1 MAILS
6 LFLNTGRLASPI
18 GADKFNTLVALKN
31 TIGQLEA
38 GGMDTMT
45 LRTDVTPV
53 AASGTLT
60 VDGANGT
67 VGGVINGVTITVS
80 AGSDDDVVVAA
91 NIAAAINASV
101 DALVSGVVTATSAA
115 GATTTGVVTVSAV
128 VKGKAGNAITLAASG
143 TGITAG
149 GARLTS
155 GSNGTSTT
163 FTY

>member
-18 GADKFNTLVALKN
+18 GADKFDTLVALKN

-53 AASGTLT
+53 AASGIGTISS
-60 VDGANGT
+60 GAGT
-67 VGGVINGVTITVS
+67 ITATINGVAIAITWATSDANS
-80 AGSDDDVVVAA
+80 AALL
-91 NIAAAINASV
+91 AAAINAST
-101 DALVSGVVTATSAA
+101 DALVSGIVTATSLL
-115 GATTTGVVTVSAV
+115 GVVTISAV

-143 TGITAG
+143 TGTTAG